1 MDFSAR
7 AAKHG
12 NKSSRIRA
20 MERAGAVAGKL
31 YAKPYHSQS
40 ADSISLAKQEIRYKA
55 FIGSKKEPKRRKIE
69 K

>member
-12 NKSSRIRA
+12 NKSSKIRA
-20 MERAGAVAGKL
+20 IERAGAMAGKL

-40 ADSISLAKQEIRYKA
+40 ADSISLAEQEIRYKA
-55 FIGSKKEPKRRKIE
+55 FIEKEPKRRKIE